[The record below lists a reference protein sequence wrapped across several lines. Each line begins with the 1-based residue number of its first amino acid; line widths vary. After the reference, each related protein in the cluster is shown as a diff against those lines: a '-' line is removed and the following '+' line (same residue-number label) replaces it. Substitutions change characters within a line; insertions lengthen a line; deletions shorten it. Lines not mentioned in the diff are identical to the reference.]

1 MACVFKQKTSDK
13 KFFKLFRFLPP
24 EKKKSVNCLYTT
36 FISFP
41 FKVKKKQTLP
51 TVMSSRL
58 LLDRK
63 LKKRKLNHDNVA
75 PPSHSSYFFYSCIHT
90 HQNNPPPQ
98 NKETHKH
105 TGFIVVLHHWNSNE
119 IFEFFF
125 DSVCVCVCL
134 NKSIRF

>member
-1 MACVFKQKTSDK
+1 MFLNKKLPIRNFSNSSGSSHPRKRNLLIVFIPLLS
-13 KFFKLFRFLPP
+13 LFSFQSKEEANTPDCD
-24 EKKKSVNCLYTT
+24 VIT
-36 FISFP
+36 FVTRQEA
-41 FKVKKKQTLP
+41 K
-51 TVMSSRL
+51 
-58 LLDRK
+58 
-63 LKKRKLNHDNVA
+63 KKRKLNHDNVA